1 MNVDELDK
9 VLPFKKDAP
18 KNHYSEVKHIP
29 SIQNSS
35 TGDRHSPDILGQLV
49 GTKEKNMV
57 VHEKKHS
64 KTFLKDIA
72 AAKNTIKEAEDNM
85 KKMDSEVKDFHKHM
99 ALSMS
104 KLMQTF

>member
-18 KNHYSEVKHIP
+18 KNTHSDVKHIP

-49 GTKEKNMV
+49 ATKEKGMNIK
-57 VHEKKHS
+57 EKKHS
-64 KTFLKDIA
+64 KKFLKDIA
-72 AAKNTIKEAEDNM
+72 KAKETIKEAEDNM
-85 KKMDSEVKDFHKHM
+85 KNMDQEVKEFHKHM